1 MMITAKV
8 VQGVQIGAKFG
19 IATAN
24 LELTQLPDIEEGVY
38 LVDVFYEEE
47 TYGGLLHFG
56 ARKTFGG
63 AFSAEVHI
71 LDFEKNI
78 YGESLTLELGKKLR
92 PVKAFRNADELF
104 TQIETDILVARKYFL
119 RKNIRTHWG
128 MLSLSDQASLAETAL
143 RHLEAN
149 STFLEAKRVFM
160 YAPQLGKEITF
171 VPSLMKAFPNKVYAF
186 PRIENKKMC
195 FYAETDFNALKM
207 DVFDILAPTSTTEV
221 VPMKGD
227 LIIVPAV
234 ATDKAGNRLGQ
245 GGGFYDKYLASLP
258 ESVSTLVVLPRFAV
272 VEKVPTEKHD
282 QPVDRVISCEA

>member
-1 MMITAKV
+1 MITAKV

-24 LELTQLPDIEEGVY
+24 LELTEFSDIEEGVY
-38 LVDVFYEEE
+38 LVDVFYEEKSF
-47 TYGGLLHFG
+47 GGLLHFG
-56 ARKTFGG
+56 PRKTFGG
-63 AFSAEVHI
+63 EASAEVHI
-71 LDFEKNI
+71 LDFEKDI
-78 YGESLTLELGKKLR
+78 YGGLLTLELGKKLR

-104 TQIETDILVARKYFL
+104 TQIETDILVTRKYFL
-119 RKNIRTHWG
+119 RKKIRTHWST
-128 MLSLSDQASLAETAL
+128 LSLSDQASLAETAL

-149 STFLEAKRVFM
+149 STFLEAERVFV

-171 VPSLMKAFPNKVYAF
+171 VASLMETFRGKTYAF

-195 FYAETDFNALKM
+195 FCVETDFKALEI
-207 DVFDILAPTSTTEV
+207 DDFDILTPTSTTEV
-221 VPMKGD
+221 VPAKGD

-234 ATDKAGNRLGQ
+234 AADKTGNRLGQ

-258 ESVSTLVVLPRFAV
+258 EPVSTLVVLPHFAV

-282 QPVDRVISCEA
+282 QLVDKVISCEV